1 MIYTLFDQKI
11 SIDIKKQFP
20 DSKTIKN
27 IFLSTFQKY
36 KIMRVPKNKQISWGF
51 TLPALVSFMNQLYC
65 HSHTMRCNVM
75 DADVDACYKTLFCTA
90 ETVMHV

>member
-1 MIYTLFDQKI
+1 
-11 SIDIKKQFP
+11 
-20 DSKTIKN
+20 
-27 IFLSTFQKY
+27 
-36 KIMRVPKNKQISWGF
+36 MRVTKNKQISWGF